1 MTYCSTPGK
10 VIIFGEH
17 AVLYGEPAIAV
28 AINRRFHCDITRAER
43 EMSTVNG
50 YPLARRYHSYMVECL
65 NKLEVED
72 EFEIKTETE
81 LPSGTGMGS
90 SAAITVA
97 ILGSLRKLLK
107 KEVSEETVAKDAFS
121 VEFDVQGNASP
132 IDTSTST
139 HGEAIIVS
147 EKKEKNF
154 LWGIE
159 KEGMRWNIHHRDIP
173 DLTLVIGNTG
183 VHSPTPPLVKKV
195 RKFYERSNFAKEVI
209 RDIGEI
215 VRESSVLF
223 EENDLEG
230 LGELMD
236 KNHQLLSILGVSHP
250 KLEKLIK
257 GARRYSYGAKLTGAG
272 GGGSMIALTDRPD
285 KVAEVIRKKGGEPYI
300 LNSTDKGLSYDGGK
314 ERL

>member
-10 VIIFGEH
+10 VILFGEH
-17 AVLYGEPAIAV
+17 AVLYGEPSIAV
-28 AINRRFHCDITRAER
+28 AINRRFYCDITESKRDR
-43 EMSTVNG
+43 TTVNG
-50 YPLARRYHSYMVECL
+50 YPLARRYHSYIVECL

-72 EFEIKTETE
+72 ELEIKTETE
-81 LPSGTGMGS
+81 LDSGTGMGS

-97 ILGSLRKLLK
+97 ILGALRKLLG
-107 KEVSEETVAKDAFS
+107 EDISEEIIAKDAFS

-139 HGEAIIVS
+139 HGSAIMVS

-154 LWGIE
+154 LWDVE
-159 KEGMRWNIHHRDIP
+159 KEGRRWNIHHRDVP
-173 DLTLVIGNTG
+173 DLTLVVGNTG

-215 VRESSVLF
+215 VRESCVLF
-223 EENDLEG
+223 EEEDLKG

-257 GARRYSYGAKLTGAG
+257 GARKYSYGAKLTGAG

-285 KVAEVIRKKGGEPYI
+285 KVADVIKKKGGEPYI
-300 LNSTDKGLSYDGGK
+300 LDSTDKGLSYHGGK
-314 ERL
+314 EI